1 MECAD
6 SRRIVAAWENGDE
19 LTAEDLRA
27 ARAHISSC
35 DACRAAFPVFIALA
49 PHDEAS
55 PKKPKPSAEGR
66 ALADRVM
73 ADIGA
78 LPRVQSARVAPFPQR
93 RSWRFAAA
101 AALAA
106 CLLLAVG
113 LIGRDTETV
122 EVRFVLDAP
131 GAKSVH
137 LAGDFSSW
145 DTDGLALKKAE
156 SGLWERTIRL
166 RRGQAYSYNFLVD
179 GSSWVVD
186 PAAPERI
193 DDGFGGESALIRL

>member
-6 SRRIVAAWENGDE
+6 SRRIVAAWEAGTELGADE
-19 LTAEDLRA
+19 LRRA
-27 ARAHISSC
+27 AAHVASC
-35 DACRAAFPVFIALA
+35 DACRTAFPVFFALA
-49 PHDEAS
+49 GRDGENAQRPE
-55 PKKPKPSAEGR
+55 PSAEGR

-78 LPRVQSARVAPFPQR
+78 ASKAGPARFVPAPRRAWP
-93 RSWRFAAA
+93 FAAV

-106 CLLLAVG
+106 CALVVVG
-113 LIGRDTETV
+113 LSGGDRETM
-122 EVRFVLDAP
+122 EVRFTLEAP
-131 GAKSVH
+131 GAKTVY

-145 DTDGLALKKAE
+145 DPKGLALNKTA

-166 RRGQAYSYNFLVD
+166 KRGQTYSYNFLVD
-179 GSSWVVD
+179 GTSWVVD
-186 PAAPERI
+186 PAATERI

>member
-6 SRRIVAAWENGDE
+6 TRRIAAAWENGEE
-19 LTAEDLRA
+19 LAAEELEEA
-27 ARAHISSC
+27 YAHVLSC
-35 DACRAAFPVFIALA
+35 DVCRMASPAFLALA
-49 PHDEAS
+49 HRDRQS
-55 PKKPKPSAEGR
+55 PQRPEPSAEGR

-73 ADIGA
+73 ADIGT
-78 LPRVQSARVAPFPQR
+78 LPHAAPARIARFPLRRAWPF
-93 RSWRFAAA
+93 AA

-106 CLLLAVG
+106 CALFIVG
-113 LIGRDTETV
+113 LGWDSRTV

-131 GAKSVH
+131 NAKSVY

-145 DTDGLALKKAE
+145 EPKGLELKKSA

-166 RRGQAYSYNFLVD
+166 KRGRSYSYNFLVD
-179 GSSWVVD
+179 GTSWVVD
-186 PAAPERI
+186 PSAPERI